1 MLAGKMADYSAAKRV
16 VQMVVQW
23 AEQSAE
29 LKVAQSVG
37 HSAALRVAL

>member
-1 MLAGKMADYSAAKRV
+1 MAGKMADYSAAKRV
-16 VQMVVQW
+16 VQKAVQW

-37 HSAALRVAL
+37 HPAAQSAAL